1 MFQQV
6 IPDPRN
12 RRDVEML
19 SKLAEPNFGSYTVN
33 TNEERGECLNYAEKS
48 TETLL
53 NLGSEKSTFVGNKT
67 VKTYEV
73 VLFDLCS
80 LEENSTLST
89 PAGRI
94 VRLSPN

>member
-12 RRDVEML
+12 RSEML
-19 SKLAEPNFGSYTVN
+19 SKLAEPNFGSYSEN

-48 TETLL
+48 TEILL
-53 NLGSEKSTFVGNKT
+53 NLGSEKSTFVGNIT

-73 VLFDLCS
+73 VLFDLYS

-94 VRLSPN
+94 VWLSP

>member
-1 MFQQV
+1 
-6 IPDPRN
+6 
-12 RRDVEML
+12 ML

-48 TETLL
+48 TEILL